1 MKPYRFLSALI
12 LSIGICFILTKEFRA
27 SSSMLPNGPPPVT
40 DPMAYIEIGQ
50 TMVNAKGS
58 DRVGL
63 QPNQV
68 AYVEVHLGMGLSF
81 NTVTIEALDGGSVD
95 TTTADTGEDGTFMF
109 VFQAGPNPGAS
120 QVSLHIGD
128 REPMGFQFY
137 VLDTTDPTN
146 NPPVINP

>member
-1 MKPYRFLSALI
+1 MKSYRFLAGLI
-12 LSIGICFILTKEFRA
+12 LLIGLYFLPREFHASI
-27 SSSMLPNGPPPVT
+27 SMLPGGPPPVT
-40 DPMAYIEIGQ
+40 DPMAYIDLGQ
-50 TMVNAKGS
+50 TMVNAYGS

-68 AYVEVHLGMGLSF
+68 AYVEVHLGIGLAF

-95 TTTADTGEDGTFMF
+95 TTSADTGEEGTFSF
-109 VFQAGPNPGAS
+109 AFQAGPNPGAS
-120 QVSLHIGD
+120 QVSLHIGNS
-128 REPMGFQFY
+128 EPMGLQFW